1 MGQQFDLLKARLNE
15 ISDVNHATAVL
26 GWEQETYMPSGAAK
40 SRSEQLGTLS
50 KISHEMFVAQ
60 ATLKLLKAAAAE
72 QDTMKNA
79 KKAAIVN
86 IAQQDYDRAH
96 KLPSEFVAEMARVN
110 SQATHA
116 WIDARRQSKFELF
129 APWLKKNFDL
139 ARRAADYF
147 GYQDHIYDALLDQ
160 YEPGMKSAE
169 VTNIFADL
177 RDQTVPL
184 VKAIVAHKDRVSDD
198 CLHGQ
203 FDKQVQEDLAKKVAT
218 QLGYDFNRGRM
229 DYTAHPFCTHFS
241 IDDVRITTRTDE
253 TMFNTMFF
261 SVMHEVGHA
270 LYEQGVSHDYER
282 TPTGTGCS
290 LGLHESQSR
299 MWENLVCR
307 SRESWVHFYPQ
318 LCEALPVFKQ
328 TPFDTFYKAINKVEP
343 SLIRVEADEVTYNLH
358 IMVRFEMEMAM
369 LEGKLKIKDVPEAWN
384 AKYQDYL
391 GLTPEN
397 DAVGCL
403 QDVHWSGGLIGYF
416 PTYTLGNLISVQMFE
431 RIKKDIPDLT
441 EQFKRGE
448 FSQLLAWLRKH
459 LHQHGR
465 RYAPTDL
472 IKRATGKAL
481 TAKPYIA
488 YLKSKFGDIYGLG
501 G

>member
-1 MGQQFDLLKARLNE
+1 
-15 ISDVNHATAVL
+15 
-26 GWEQETYMPSGAAK
+26 
-40 SRSEQLGTLS
+40 
-50 KISHEMFVAQ
+50 
-60 ATLKLLKAAAAE
+60 
-72 QDTMKNA
+72 
-79 KKAAIVN
+79 
-86 IAQQDYDRAH
+86 
-96 KLPSEFVAEMARVN
+96 
-110 SQATHA
+110 
-116 WIDARRQSKFELF
+116 
-129 APWLKKNFDL
+129 
-139 ARRAADYF
+139 
-147 GYQDHIYDALLDQ
+147 
-160 YEPGMKSAE
+160 
-169 VTNIFADL
+169 
-177 RDQTVPL
+177 
-184 VKAIVAHKDRVSDD
+184 
-198 CLHGQ
+198 
-203 FDKQVQEDLAKKVAT
+203 
-218 QLGYDFNRGRM
+218 
-229 DYTAHPFCTHFS
+229 
-241 IDDVRITTRTDE
+241 
-253 TMFNTMFF
+253 
-261 SVMHEVGHA
+261 
-270 LYEQGVSHDYER
+270 
-282 TPTGTGCS
+282 
-290 LGLHESQSR
+290 
-299 MWENLVCR
+299 
-307 SRESWVHFYPQ
+307 
-318 LCEALPVFKQ
+318 
-328 TPFDTFYKAINKVEP
+328 
-343 SLIRVEADEVTYNLH
+343 
-358 IMVRFEMEMAM
+358 MVRFEMEMAM

>member
-15 ISDVNHATAVL
+15 ISDVNHAASL
-26 GWEQETYMPSGAAK
+26 LNWDQETYMPSGAAQ

-50 KISHEMFVAQ
+50 KISHEMFTSPTTA
-60 ATLKLLKAAAAE
+60 KLLKSAAAE
-72 QDTMKNA
+72 ETTMKNA

-86 IAQQDYDRAH
+86 IAKRDYDEAK

-139 ARRAADYF
+139 ARRAADYL
-147 GYQDHIYDALLDQ
+147 GYTEHIYDALLDQ
-160 YEPGMKSAE
+160 YEPGMKTSE
-169 VTNIFADL
+169 VATIFADL

-184 VKAIVAHKDRVSDD
+184 VHAIVANKDRVTDD

-203 FDKQVQEDLAKKVAT
+203 FDKQVQEDLAKKVAA

-229 DYTAHPFCTHFS
+229 DYTTHPFCTHFA

-270 LYEQGVSHDYER
+270 LYEQGISHDYDR

-307 SRESWVHFYPQ
+307 SRESWVYFYPQ
-318 LCEALPVFKQ
+318 LCEALPVFKD
-328 TPFDTFYKAINKVEP
+328 TPLETFYKAINKVEP

-369 LEGKLKIKDVPEAWN
+369 LDGSLKMNDVPEAWN
-384 AKYQDYL
+384 AKYKDYL
-391 GLTPEN
+391 GVVPEN

-403 QDVHWSGGLIGYF
+403 QDVHWSNGLIGYF
-416 PTYTLGNLISVQMFE
+416 PTYALGNLISVQLFD

-441 EQFKRGE
+441 DQFKRGE
-448 FSQLLAWLRKH
+448 FSALLAWLRKH
-459 LHQHGR
+459 IHQHGR
-465 RYAPTDL
+465 RYLPPDL
-472 IKRATGKAL
+472 IKRASGKNL
-481 TAKPYIA
+481 SAKPYVA
-488 YLKSKFGDIYGLG
+488 YLKAKFGAIYEL
-501 G
+501 